1 MIISLPNGK
10 SIEVSLEVYLRM
22 TDDDFEYLMSMNY
35 GEDFINPFESSV
47 LIFGEAKSTE
57 DYYDYFSTE
66 NEEEVTEDP
75 TDLEKL
81 QDLDAENFDE

>member
-22 TDDDFEYLMSMNY
+22 NDDDFEHLMSLNW

-47 LIFGEAKSTE
+47 LLFGDAQGTE
-57 DYYDYFSTE
+57 E
-66 NEEEVTEDP
+66 IEEHLLLSEESEEP
-75 TDLEKL
+75 SDLDKL